1 MAKTGRTRSGRKASK
16 SGGGSAGVS
25 GRGLRWIVSLSALGV
40 AILAIYV
47 LVKGGGGHSTSIA
60 PGEPAQQRALDD
72 IDAKSREAMRELLRD
87 AGD

>member
-1 MAKTGRTRSGRKASK
+1 
-16 SGGGSAGVS
+16 
-25 GRGLRWIVSLSALGV
+25 VSLSALGV

-47 LVKGGGGHSTSIA
+47 LVKGGGGHSTPIA
-60 PGEPAQQRALDD
+60 PEEPAQQRALDD